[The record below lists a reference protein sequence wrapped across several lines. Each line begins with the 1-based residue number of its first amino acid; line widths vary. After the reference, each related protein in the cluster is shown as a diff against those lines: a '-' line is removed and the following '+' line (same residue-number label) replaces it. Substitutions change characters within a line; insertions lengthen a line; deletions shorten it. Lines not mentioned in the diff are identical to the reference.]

1 MLNKLTHIFSIPLG
15 RDVLRTGW
23 GSLLLLLCGVVGET
37 LLSSCARMGH
47 PDGGWY
53 DERPPHVVSAVPEE
67 NATNVTSKKIV
78 ISFDEYIK
86 LESAHEKVMISP
98 PQHEQPEI
106 KVTGRNIYVNLLDS
120 LLPNTTY
127 TIDFSDAILD
137 NNESNPMGNYTYTF
151 STGDTID
158 TLEVSGY
165 VLEAKNLEP
174 VKGILVG
181 LYADGDSVMRRVAR
195 SDSRGHFVI
204 RGIASGGYTVGA
216 VQDADG
222 DYRFTQRSEKMA
234 FSHDVIVPTSKPD
247 TRQDT
252 LWQDKDHIKDIT
264 ITGYTH
270 FLPDDIVLRAFDH
283 KATERYFLK
292 AERKDERYFT
302 LYYTAPVDVQ
312 YKKPLPQLR
321 LLNAPSHLG
330 RDWGVAEPSVNADT
344 ITYWLRDTALV
355 NQDTLRLEM
364 QTYITDTLGV
374 QRLTTDTLEILAKTP
389 YAKRLK
395 KLQKEKEEWQ
405 EDLAKRLRR
414 AKPDEVVDTLMP
426 RKMLDVKYSFNAPMI
441 PNGSIVVGMP
451 SPLERFDTT
460 AVHLYVKRDSLLDE
474 VPFVI
479 TPVVNRRC
487 EIFTDWQ
494 PGATYSLKVD
504 SLAFIDIYGTESGK
518 YEKDIQV
525 GKMEDYGSLFVNVT
539 ASLPVIV
546 QLLNGQDD
554 VVMTS
559 PATDGTAEFYYI
571 TPGTYY
577 LRAIIDSNGNG
588 VWDTG
593 DYFADCQPEDVYYC
607 PDPVE
612 CKAKWDITKT
622 WNPTAKPL
630 YQQKP
635 DAITKQKPDAA
646 KTIKQR
652 NAERARS
659 LGIELPAYLR

>member
-1 MLNKLTHIFSIPLG
+1 MHIVLPLLG
-15 RDVLRTGW
+15 
-23 GSLLLLLCGVVGET
+23 GVAGGI
-37 LLSSCARMGH
+37 LFSSCARMGH

-53 DERPPHVVSAVPEE
+53 DERPPHVVGAVPEE

-86 LESAHEKVMISP
+86 LESASEKVMVSP

-127 TIDFSDAILD
+127 TIDFSDAIVD

-151 STGDTID
+151 STGDAID

-204 RGIASGGYTVGA
+204 RGIAPGSYTVGA

-234 FSHDVIVPTSKPD
+234 FSHDIVVPTCKPD

-283 KATERYFLK
+283 QLTSRYFQK
-292 AERKDERYFT
+292 SERKDERYFT
-302 LYYTAPVDVQ
+302 LFFTAPVDSQ
-312 YKKPLPQLR
+312 YNQPLPQLR
-321 LLNAPSHLG
+321 LLNAPSHLTK
-330 RDWGVAEPSVNADT
+330 DWGVIDSSTRCDT
-344 ITYWLRDTALV
+344 VTCWLRDTALV
-355 NQDTLRLEM
+355 NQDTLRIEM
-364 QTYITDTLGV
+364 TTYITDSTYV

-389 YAKRLK
+389 YAKRMK
-395 KLQKEKEEWQ
+395 KQQEERDEWKK
-405 EDLAKRLRR
+405 DLAKRLRR
-414 AKPDEVVDTLMP
+414 AKPDEIVDTLMP
-426 RKMLDVKYSFNAPMI
+426 RKKLDVRYLSPTSMK
-441 PNGSIVVGMP
+441 PNGSIVVEMP
-451 SPLERFDTT
+451 SPIEKFDTT
-460 AVHLYVKRDSLLDE
+460 AVHLYVKHDSLLDA

-479 TPVVNRRC
+479 TPIEKRRC

-494 PGATYSLKVD
+494 PGTTYSLKVD

-518 YEKDIQV
+518 YENDIQV

-539 ASLPVIV
+539 ASLPIIV

-559 PATDGTAEFYYI
+559 PVTDGTAEFYYV

-577 LRAIIDSNGNG
+577 LRAIIDSNGTG

-593 DYFADCQPEDVYYC
+593 DYFTDCQPENVCYY

-622 WNPTAKPL
+622 WNLTAKPL

-635 DAITKQKPDAA
+635 SAITKQKPDAA

-659 LGIELPAYLR
+659 LGIELPEYLK